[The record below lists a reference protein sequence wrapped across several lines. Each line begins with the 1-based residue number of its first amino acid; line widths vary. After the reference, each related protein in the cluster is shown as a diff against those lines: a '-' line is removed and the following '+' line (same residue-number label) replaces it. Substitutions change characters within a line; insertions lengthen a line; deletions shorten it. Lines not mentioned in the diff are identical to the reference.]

1 MKLGLNEVSE
11 GIYLAAKNK
20 VVKQLQHE
28 GFAVYSEYPLE
39 NNDRYRLDLFAQ
51 KGSDKRIYE
60 FKLGKRRIQKSQ
72 FLFLQEYARKIGARL
87 FIIYLETP
95 SSKEIT
101 FHGIKDII
109 FKDFQNDTPD
119 ELLNLA
125 SRVYIDDIDNIMI
138 HSIDVNGDIIIL
150 DGDGTVYIEIEYD
163 SRSDMRNRDG
173 LNEKL
178 QFDFYFRLKLNH
190 YNRKIIHS
198 YYKIDT
204 TWYYE

>member
-1 MKLGLNEVSE
+1 MR
-11 GIYLAAKNK
+11 LAK
-20 VVKQLQHE
+20 VFIWPPRIRLSNSCNTTALR
-28 GFAVYSEYPLE
+28 FIPNTPLKTTIDIGWIFLLKKDQIKESMSSSWE
-39 NNDRYRLDLFAQ
+39 NA
-51 KGSDKRIYE
+51 E
-60 FKLGKRRIQKSQ
+60 FKSHNFCFCRSMPERSG
-72 FLFLQEYARKIGARL
+72 L

-190 YNRKIIHS
+190 YNKKIIHS